1 MISRNRVMISPDKW
15 RECSRESAFKTGLKI
30 LKPREQDE
38 FQLIASEII
47 QYRDFTAVSA
57 ILLRPFCFDTYSF
70 GCGFN

>member
-30 LKPREQDE
+30 LSQQDE
-38 FQLIASEII
+38 FQLIASDHEII